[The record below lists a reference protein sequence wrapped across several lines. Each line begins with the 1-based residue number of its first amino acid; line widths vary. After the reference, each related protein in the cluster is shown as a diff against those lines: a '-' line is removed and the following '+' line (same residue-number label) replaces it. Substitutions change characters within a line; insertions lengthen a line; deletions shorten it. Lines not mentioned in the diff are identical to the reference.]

1 MVFAFIAFGVLTLN
15 MVSYVVANADYLLTY
30 KWMAFVDGGARQ
42 LLEIWLTTF
51 LALGCYLVFKLCE
64 HALIERVAH
73 QPQEAHHAAPVAEI
87 VEPEANSALH

>member
-1 MVFAFIAFGVLTLN
+1 MVFAFIAFGLLSLN
-15 MVSYVVANADYLLTY
+15 MVSYVAANADYLLTY

-42 LLEIWLTTF
+42 LLEIWLTAF

-73 QPQEAHHAAPVAEI
+73 QPHDAHQPTPLTEI
-87 VEPEANSALH
+87 VDPEADTTLH